1 MLSSL
6 LSGSPKLVEVRIAI
20 LDTKTFCLIRCVV
33 FSRSYTFWIT
43 ICWNFLASS
52 KGKKIIFLEKEE
64 EKTFF
69 IRMCTKRIKYTLK
82 SRKRHF
88 FPLDSVVKNPTNK
101 FFHSYRPSLRNA
113 NNVILNSFLHHWGC
127 RNYSPY
133 LPCKNELGWGIREIF
148 QKYFW

>member
-20 LDTKTFCLIRCVV
+20 LDTETFCLIRCVV
-33 FSRSYTFWIT
+33 FSLSYTFWIT

-82 SRKRHF
+82 SWKRHYFPTWFSCEKTLQINF
-88 FPLDSVVKNPTNK
+88 FTATGQVYETQ
-101 FFHSYRPSLRNA
+101 
-113 NNVILNSFLHHWGC
+113 IM
-127 RNYSPY
+127 
-133 LPCKNELGWGIREIF
+133 
-148 QKYFW
+148 YFWIHFYIIEAVGIILPICLVKMS